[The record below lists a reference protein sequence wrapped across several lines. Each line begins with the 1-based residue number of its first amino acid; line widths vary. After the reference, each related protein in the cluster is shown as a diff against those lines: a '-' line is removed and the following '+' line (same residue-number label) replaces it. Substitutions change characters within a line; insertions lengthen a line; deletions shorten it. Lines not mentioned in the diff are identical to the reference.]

1 MKDRVFFDSNI
12 FVYSVDGKNPEK
24 MKIAQNLI
32 SNASSEGTAIIST
45 QNLQEFYNAT
55 TKKLNRDKNDAKLD
69 VEDFSEM
76 FPVVQ
81 INVPLITKAV
91 DLQIRYQLSF
101 YDALIV
107 ATASK
112 ENCVIC
118 YSEDL
123 NNGQIYDGVKI
134 VNPFQPMLR

>member
-1 MKDRVFFDSNI
+1 MTDKVFFDSNI
-12 FVYSVDGKNPEK
+12 FVYGSDKACPDK
-24 MKIAQNLI
+24 MKIARNLI
-32 SNASSEGTAIIST
+32 ASVAEKGNGVIST
-45 QNLQEFYNAT
+45 QNLQEFYNAS
-55 TKKLNRDKNDAKLD
+55 TKKLRRDKNEVKEN
-69 VEDFSEM
+69 VEQIAEL

-134 VNPFQPMLR
+134 INPF

>member
-1 MKDRVFFDSNI
+1 MNDKIFFDSNI
-12 FVYSVDGKNPEK
+12 FVYSVDGENPEK

-32 SNASSEGTAIIST
+32 SEASNEGNAIIST

-55 TKKLNRDKNDAKLD
+55 TKKLKRDKNDAKLD
-69 VEDFSEM
+69 VEDFAEM

-91 DLQIRYQLSF
+91 DLQVRYQLSF
-101 YDALIV
+101 YDALII

-123 NNGQIYDGVKI
+123 SNGQIYDGVKI
-134 VNPFQPMLR
+134 VNPF

>member
-1 MKDRVFFDSNI
+1 MKDKVFFDSNI
-12 FVYSVDGKNPEK
+12 FVYGSDTTCPEK
-24 MKIAQNLI
+24 MKTAQTLIA
-32 SNASSEGTAIIST
+32 SVAEEGNGVIST
-45 QNLQEFYNAT
+45 QNLQEFYNAS
-55 TKKLNRDKNDAKLD
+55 TKKLHRNKNDVKEN
-69 VEDFSEM
+69 VEQFAQI

-134 VNPFQPMLR
+134 VNPF

>member
-1 MKDRVFFDSNI
+1 MNDKIFFDSNI
-12 FVYSVDGKNPEK
+12 YIYSVDNNNPEK

-32 SNASSEGTAIIST
+32 SDASNEGNAIIST

-55 TKKLNRDKNDAKLD
+55 TKKLNRDKNEAKLD
-69 VEDFSEM
+69 IEDFAQM

-91 DLQIRYQLSF
+91 DLQVRYQLSF

-134 VNPFQPMLR
+134 VNPF